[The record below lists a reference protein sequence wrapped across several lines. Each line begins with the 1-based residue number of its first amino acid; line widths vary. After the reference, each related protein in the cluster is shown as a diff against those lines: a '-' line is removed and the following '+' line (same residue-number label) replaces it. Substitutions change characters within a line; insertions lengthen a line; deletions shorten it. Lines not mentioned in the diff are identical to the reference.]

1 MKKSFLYLAVCFFGF
16 ALGAGFCEF
25 APEVKIKIAEYGGTA
40 TSAAGSELYNGIK
53 YDVETVRLEAFPE
66 KKLTYCGVEVRFPE
80 PLNFSDFTSV
90 ELLAR
95 AEKPTAL
102 MLVML
107 TDKGIVSA
115 PYRKKLLSGTLE
127 RFSFD
132 RAEFKSKFETDFT
145 KIYGFIVGF
154 GLWNYN
160 TCTDGQTV
168 AFGDLRVV
176 TPDNRYIVPRPT
188 AAVSIDG
195 DFRKDWGYENN
206 LYIWTPPVFF
216 R

>member
-1 MKKSFLYLAVCFFGF
+1 MRNAIYYFPDKKSGHSKITFFRIFDTQYLPDF
-16 ALGAGFCEF
+16 AQGSRQILFPLVVAIYIYKTL
-25 APEVKIKIAEYGGTA
+25 KIDGCVM
-40 TSAAGSELYNGIK
+40 SAHFNPGIK
-53 YDVETVRLEAFPE
+53 PVIFLVCLLTVFFYPVTFNLI
-66 KKLTYCGVEVRFPE
+66 
-80 PLNFSDFTSV
+80 
-90 ELLAR
+90 
-95 AEKPTAL
+95 KPFFRYL
-102 MLVML
+102 RY
-107 TDKGIVSA
+107 I
-115 PYRKKLLSGTLE
+115 YY
-127 RFSFD
+127 
-132 RAEFKSKFETDFT
+132 AEFKSKFETDFT